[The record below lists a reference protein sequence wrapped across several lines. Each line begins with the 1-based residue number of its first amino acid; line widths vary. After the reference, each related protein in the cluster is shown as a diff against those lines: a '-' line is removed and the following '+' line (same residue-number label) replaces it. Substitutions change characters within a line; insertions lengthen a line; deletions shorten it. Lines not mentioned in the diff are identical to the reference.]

1 MTFWTHE
8 SVRAAAGGRWLA
20 PPPERIEN
28 HPSGVSID
36 TRTLAR
42 GQVFLALA
50 GERVDGH
57 GYLEQ
62 AREAGASMALVERDG
77 VSVPDGLPIVVVP
90 DGRDALTRLARA
102 YRAASPNLRVVGVT
116 GSNGK
121 TTTTRLIHAVLGVS
135 RRGSAS
141 QKSYNN
147 ALGLPLTILN
157 AGPSDQYVVCEMGM
171 STPGEIAALGRI
183 AQPDVG
189 VITSIGR
196 AHLEGL
202 GSIDAIA
209 REKASLLEHVRGGG
223 VGIIPAGVEVLERA
237 IERIGSPRLVRV
249 GTDDAADV
257 RVTSVKTG
265 ARGVVFELNGRAAF
279 EVPLL
284 GAHNAHNAA
293 VAVAVGRRFGL
304 DDDEIRT
311 GLALAEPVPGRLE
324 RVTLGPRG
332 SQVRVL
338 NDAYNANPDSM
349 LAAIGTLCELKP
361 GKGGRRVAILGDM
374 LELGDDRESAHAEVA
389 RAIAG
394 ARGVHA
400 AVLVGDAMRGV
411 AGDAGGKATPGEL
424 ASDADADRI
433 AALIEP
439 GDVVLIKASRG
450 VRLERVAEALDRR
463 FGARR

>member
-8 SVRAAAGGRWLA
+8 SIRTAAGARWLA

-28 HPSGVSID
+28 HPAGVSID
-36 TRTLAR
+36 TRTLAA
-42 GQVFLALA
+42 GQVFVALA

-57 GYLEQ
+57 AYLEH
-62 AREAGASMALVERDG
+62 AREAGASMALVEREDAAL
-77 VSVPDGLPIVVVP
+77 PDGLPVAVAP
-90 DGRDALTRLARA
+90 DGREALTRLARA

-121 TTTTRLIHAVLGVS
+121 TTTVRLIHAVLSGS

-196 AHLEGL
+196 AHLEAL
-202 GSIDAIA
+202 GSVEAIA
-209 REKASLLEHVRGGG
+209 REKASILEHVRGGG
-223 VGIIPAGVEVLERA
+223 VGIVPAGVEVLERA
-237 IERIGSPRLVRV
+237 IERIGSPRLLRV

-257 RVTSVKTG
+257 RVTHVKTG
-265 ARGVVFELNGRAAF
+265 ARGVAFELNGRAAF

-284 GAHNAHNAA
+284 GAHNAHNGA
-293 VAVAVGRRFGL
+293 VAVAVGWRFGL
-304 DDDEIRT
+304 DDDAIRA
-311 GLALAEPVPGRLE
+311 GLANARPVAGRLE

-332 SQVRVL
+332 AQIKVL
-338 NDAYNANPDSM
+338 NDSYNANPDSM
-349 LAAIGTLCELKP
+349 LAAIGTLCEMKP
-361 GKGGRRVAILGDM
+361 GTGGRRVAILGDM
-374 LELGDDRESAHAEVA
+374 LELGDDRESAHAEIA
-389 RAIAG
+389 RAVAG
-394 ARGVHA
+394 ARGIHA
-400 AVLVGDAMRGV
+400 AVLVGDAMRGA
-411 AGDAGGKATPGEL
+411 AGEAGGKATPGEL

-433 AALIEP
+433 AAMVEP

>member
-1 MTFWTHE
+1 MTFWTHD
-8 SVRAAAGGRWLA
+8 SIRTAAGGRWLA
-20 PPPERIEN
+20 PPPERIAK
-28 HPSGVSID
+28 HPAGVSID
-36 TRTLAR
+36 TRSLAP
-42 GQVFLALA
+42 GQIFVALA

-57 GYLEQ
+57 AFLDR
-62 AREAGASMALVERDG
+62 ARDAGASMAIVERENAPI
-77 VSVPDGLPIVVVP
+77 PDGLPAVLVG
-90 DGRDALTRLARA
+90 DGRDALSRLARV
-102 YRAASPNLRVVGVT
+102 YRSESPNLRVVGVT

-121 TTTTRLIHAVLGVS
+121 TTTTRLIHAVLSGA

-209 REKASLLEHVRGGG
+209 CEKASILEHVRGGG
-223 VGIIPAGVEVLERA
+223 LGIIPAGVEILERA

-249 GTDDAADV
+249 GAHDSADV
-257 RVTSVKTG
+257 RLTNVQTG
-265 ARGVVFELNGRAAF
+265 ARGLRFELNGRAAF

-304 DDDEIRT
+304 DDEEIRA
-311 GLALAEPVPGRLE
+311 GLAGVGPVSGRLE
-324 RVTLGPRG
+324 RVTLGSR
-332 SQVRVL
+332 SASVRVL

-349 LAAIGTLCELKP
+349 IAALETLCELKP
-361 GKGGRRVAILGDM
+361 GKGGRRVAIVGDM
-374 LELGDDRESAHAEVA
+374 LELGNEARAAHAEVA
-389 RAIAG
+389 RAIAST
-394 ARGVHA
+394 RGIHA
-400 AVLVGDAMRGV
+400 AVLVGDAMRGAADE
-411 AGDAGGKATPGEL
+411 AGRKATACEL
-424 ASDADADRI
+424 ASDADADEI
-433 AALIEP
+433 AAKVEP
-439 GDVVLIKASRG
+439 GDVVLLKASRS

-463 FGARR
+463 FNARR